1 MPNTPIRS
9 KRQDVLVKL
18 YGYPV
23 WRANIRIISLI
34 RRDIPSLFLKYHQM
48 HAGVLDT

>member
-34 RRDIPSLFLKYHQM
+34 RRDIPASTMKYRQRY
-48 HAGVLDT
+48 AGVLGT